1 MQLSLSS
8 LSISSRLAAG
18 LAALS
23 LPFLA
28 QAEMLWQDNSLSY
41 LYGNEYEVD
50 YSLDT
55 DDSSRNVVT
64 FEHASGHS
72 WGDLFMFADYL
83 ASDAGSDELYTEV
96 SPRLSLGKLSGREL
110 SFGPVKDVLAAGTL
124 EFGNMDDPNHLT
136 ATGPH
141 FTNKLAGIGFD
152 LAVPG
157 FNYVQANFYHRI
169 NDDRA
174 DNEQLTLVW
183 ALPFTLGNADFLYDG
198 FIDWTSASADAH
210 PSMNFASQLK
220 WDVGARWGQPKSL
233 YAGIEYVH
241 WNDKFGIKDGSFG
254 IDSNERNI
262 NLLLK
267 YHF

>member
-1 MQLSLSS
+1 MTLTKSLP
-8 LSISSRLAAG
+8 LLAAG
-18 LAALS
+18 LVSVAAH
-23 LPFLA
+23 
-28 QAEMLWQDNSLSY
+28 AEILWQDNSLT
-41 LYGNEYEVD
+41 LLHGNDYKVD
-50 YSLDT
+50 YSLDS
-55 DDSSRNVVT
+55 DDASRNVVT

-83 ASDAGSDELYTEV
+83 TSDAGSHELYTEI
-96 SPRLSLGKLSGREL
+96 SPRLSLGKLGGRDL
-110 SFGPVKDVLAAGTL
+110 SWGPVKDVLLASTL
-124 EFGNMDDPNHLT
+124 ELGNMDDPDHLT

-141 FTNKLAGIGFD
+141 FTNKLAGVGFD

-157 FNYVQANFYHRI
+157 FNYVQANFYHRD
-169 NDDRA
+169 NDDKA

-183 ALPFTLGNADFLYDG
+183 ALPFVLGEQEFLYDG
-198 FIDWTSASADAH
+198 FIDWTSASTDAH

-220 WDVGARWGQPKSL
+220 WDVGAQWGKPKAL

-241 WNDKFGIKDGSFG
+241 WNDKFGIKDGSYG
-254 IDSNERNI
+254 IDANERNV

>member
-1 MQLSLSS
+1 MTLTKSLSL
-8 LSISSRLAAG
+8 LAAG
-18 LAALS
+18 LVSGAAH
-23 LPFLA
+23 
-28 QAEMLWQDNSLSY
+28 AEMLWQDNSLT
-41 LYGNEYEVD
+41 LLHGNDYRVD

-55 DDSSRNVVT
+55 DDASRDVVT

-83 ASDAGSDELYTEV
+83 TSDAGSTELYTEI

-110 SFGPVKDVLAAGTL
+110 SWGPVKDVLLVSTL
-124 EFGNMDDPNHLT
+124 ELGNMDDPDHLT
-136 ATGPH
+136 ATGSH
-141 FTNKLAGIGFD
+141 FSNKLAGVGFD

-157 FNYVQANFYHRI
+157 FNYVQANLYHRD
-169 NDDRA
+169 NDDKA

-183 ALPFTLGNADFLYDG
+183 ALPFALGEQEFLYDG
-198 FIDWTSASADAH
+198 FIDWTSASTDAH

-220 WDVGARWGQPKSL
+220 WDVGAQWGKPKAL

-241 WNDKFGIKDGSFG
+241 WNDKFGIKDGSYG
-254 IDSNERNI
+254 IDTNERNV